1 MGLFDA
7 PDPLD
12 ELVGKL
18 VNLTE
23 RDWRELDYIA
33 ARIAAAG
40 AKSPLTQ
47 KEATRADVIRQFVRD
62 GIKIFKAEH
71 GPIPLDTPSAPAP
84 VAAKKKATSKKGGSK

>member
-33 ARIAAAG
+33 ERLAAAG
-40 AKSPLTQ
+40 VKSPLTK
-47 KEATRADVIRQFVRD
+47 KEATRADVIRQFIHD
-62 GIKIFKAEH
+62 GIEAFKVEH
-71 GPIPLDTPSAPAP
+71 GPIPLTAPPAPA
-84 VAAKKKATSKKGGSK
+84 AAKKKPAAKKGGAK